1 MGEKVYKPILD
12 DGSHLLRSSDN
23 PSRVRGLS
31 RDENNKNP
39 GIPEWEEIDLDELK
53 YAEFPVS
60 SNPVETN
67 QLTKEQQEFA
77 YFLAAVA
84 VEVAIRGGKWV
95 YRKAI
100 KPCWDKHGYPW
111 LLQQK
116 EKAVEWI
123 HSKIPNRKSTPTPSA
138 ETMVDPYCSV
148 NDVSSQIDNILDQ
161 MFFEL
166 TEEEY
171 NEHFMKLVYHMLGVV
186 NEIRILSNAR
196 LREKCATDDIYIQ
209 RQQATE
215 LFLSERVATKLNQLL
230 SDKRLLLDLDTSRE
244 LFSLTGGGVWLNNE
258 YIPVQT
264 AKIQTAIEAMAIS
277 DENT

>member
-53 YAEFPVS
+53 YAEYPVP

-67 QLTKEQQEFA
+67 QLTKEQQELA

-84 VEVAIRGGKWV
+84 VEIAIRGGKWV

-116 EKAVEWI
+116 EKAAAWI
-123 HSKIPNRKSTPTPSA
+123 QSKILNRKSTSAHPT

-148 NDVSSQIDNILDQ
+148 NDVSSQIDNVLDQ
-161 MFFEL
+161 MIFEL

-196 LREKCATDDIYIQ
+196 LREKCATDEIYLQ
-209 RQQATE
+209 RKQATE

-264 AKIQTAIEAMAIS
+264 GKIQTAIEAMAIS